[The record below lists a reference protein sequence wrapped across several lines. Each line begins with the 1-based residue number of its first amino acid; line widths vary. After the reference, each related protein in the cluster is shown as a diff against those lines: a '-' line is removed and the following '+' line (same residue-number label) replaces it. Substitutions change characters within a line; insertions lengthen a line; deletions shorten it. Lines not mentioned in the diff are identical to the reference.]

1 MSGQNVP
8 SHYGVQYANLIQL
21 LLQQKLSKLRPFV
34 SIGFHKGEKA
44 SPVDQVAAIEMQEVV
59 SRFAPMGRVDAELDR
74 RWVYPSEFELPQL
87 LDSFDEH
94 KLLIDPKSKYVENAH
109 AAANRKFD
117 ALVNTAFF
125 AIAKTGKE
133 GSTNTSF
140 PSAQQVA
147 VNHGS
152 SGNSGLTVAKL
163 QKAQQL
169 LMAAEVDLEIEMPT
183 VLITS
188 DENNDLLNEYK
199 IISKDF
205 NSTPVLV
212 DGKIKTFMGMNFIHY
227 ERLSTDDNSYRRVPV
242 FVKSGMYLG
251 IWQDMTTT
259 ISQRNDLSGLP
270 WQAYVKLQAGATRLE
285 EEKVVE
291 IKCA

>member
-8 SHYGVQYANLIQL
+8 SHYGVQYAQTIEL

-34 SIGFHKGEKA
+34 TTGSYKGEKA
-44 SPVDQVAAIEMQEVV
+44 SPVDQVGSIEMQEVL
-59 SRFAPMGRVDAELDR
+59 SRFAPMGRVDADLIR
-74 RWVYPSEFELPQL
+74 RWVFPSSFELPQL

-94 KLLIDPKSKYVENAH
+94 LLLIDPKSKYVENAH

-117 ALVNTAFF
+117 ALINTAFF
-125 AIAKTGKE
+125 ADAKIGKD
-133 GSTNTSF
+133 GSTTKSF
-140 PSAQQVA
+140 LSGNVVA
-147 VNHGS
+147 VNQGS

-163 QKAQQL
+163 QKAQQI
-169 LMAAEVDLEIEMPT
+169 LMAAEVDLEVEMPT
-183 VLITS
+183 VAITS

-212 DGKIKTFMGMNFIHY
+212 DGKIKTFMGMNFLHY
-227 ERLSTDDNSYRRVPV
+227 ERLSTDSNSYRRVPV
-242 FVKSGMYLG
+242 WVKSGMHLG
-251 IWQDMTTT
+251 LWQDVMTS
-259 ISQRNDLSGLP
+259 ISKRNDLSGEP
-270 WQAYVKLQAGATRLE
+270 WQAYLKLMAGATRLQ